1 MISTYQDTDRK
12 VHDAVYPDIQIG
24 RYIALYISRSPIGC
38 NASRLFDWLGISV
51 ATYTV
56 PLSKEWREKTPM
68 KQVHPL
74 RGGRRRPSY
83 DGRFSTAL
91 PLPLTGQKVQF
102 SLRKS
107 EQAEVGQ
114 SLTCL
119 PLRHRKGHFENPPG
133 VLMATGGGKT
143 KENGTLHRVQYIQ

>member
-1 MISTYQDTDRK
+1 
-12 VHDAVYPDIQIG
+12 
-24 RYIALYISRSPIGC
+24 
-38 NASRLFDWLGISV
+38 
-51 ATYTV
+51 
-56 PLSKEWREKTPM
+56 
-68 KQVHPL
+68 
-74 RGGRRRPSY
+74 
-83 DGRFSTAL
+83 DGRLSIAL
-91 PLPLTGQKVQF
+91 PLTLAGQKGPIFQ
-102 SLRKS
+102 RKS